1 MDKRGKQVEG
11 GIHDTRGVI
20 QTNSNI
26 FWPNKLTGNVLNHD
40 KQNSIGSH

>member
-26 FWPNKLTGNVLNHD
+26 F
-40 KQNSIGSH
+40 